1 MTKKLRCR
9 WIFGSQGQGGTKLK
23 TCDDQMRIEREYVV
37 NWELRYEVLLLVVAK
52 YRNYETI
59 WFEREEREYVEC
71 WLQPFGLK

>member
-1 MTKKLRCR
+1 
-9 WIFGSQGQGGTKLK
+9 
-23 TCDDQMRIEREYVV
+23 MRIELEYVA
-37 NWELRYEVLLLVVAK
+37 NWELTYEVLLLVVAK